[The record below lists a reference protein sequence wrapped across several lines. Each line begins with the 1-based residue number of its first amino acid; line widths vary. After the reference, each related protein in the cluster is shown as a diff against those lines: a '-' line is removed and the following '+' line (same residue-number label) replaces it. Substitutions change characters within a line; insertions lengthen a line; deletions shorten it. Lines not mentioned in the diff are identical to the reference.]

1 VSTGRL
7 AGKRTDETAKTEIEQ
22 HLFLEPTL
30 EDDGDV
36 VTTPFGMIQRS
47 VDSW

>member
-36 VTTPFGMIQRS
+36 VTAPFWVIQDP
-47 VDSW
+47 VDIW